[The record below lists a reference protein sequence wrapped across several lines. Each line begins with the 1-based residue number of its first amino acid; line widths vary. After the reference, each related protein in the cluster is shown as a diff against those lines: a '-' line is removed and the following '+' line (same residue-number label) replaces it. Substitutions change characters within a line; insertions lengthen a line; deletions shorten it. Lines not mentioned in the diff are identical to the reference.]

1 MEIFSFTVTYPTLF
15 DDKSLE
21 TTTKQLSSRKISK
34 TCEVQIH
41 FQLRDAQLNM
51 DVIEKRVSGNERVHN
66 WWAVGPE

>member
-1 MEIFSFTVTYPTLF
+1 MALQT
-15 DDKSLE
+15 
-21 TTTKQLSSRKISK
+21 
-34 TCEVQIH
+34 H